1 MKSFDIIYSDHKGTK
16 VYAST
21 SPVLYRT
28 MDNLKNG
35 EQFKIFL
42 SFPSG

>member
-1 MKSFDIIYSDHKGTK
+1 MKSFDIIYSDSKGTK

-21 SPVLYRT
+21 APVLYRT

-35 EQFKIFL
+35 EWFKIVL